1 MWPIILLIVGIALIK
16 IGIEGNKEESE
27 SKKIEPPTED
37 VYILGCCGSVE
48 CDYWGLEYY
57 IDSSGRMEIRQGVCR
72 CSYQGKIV
80 KEFSQCPYAKEHP
93 EQLRKSSWWQENE
106 AK

>member
-48 CDYWGLEYY
+48 CDYCGLEYY
-57 IDSSGRMEIRQGVCR
+57 TDSSGRMEIRQGVCR

>member
-1 MWPIILLIVGIALIK
+1 MWLIILLIVGIVLFK
-16 IGIEGNKEESE
+16 NVFNENEEKMK

-48 CDYWGLEYY
+48 CGYWEIEYY
-57 IDSSGRMEIRQGVCR
+57 TDSSGRMEIRQGVCR
-72 CSYQGKIV
+72 CGYQGKTV

-93 EQLRKSSWWQENE
+93 EQLRKGIW
-106 AK
+106 